1 MSTTCLLQVLG
12 TVLGA
17 DHSVCSKGYVAQ
29 DFLISAKKKRRTKD
43 SVWFSLSKFTTWMA
57 LHARKL
63 W

>member
-1 MSTTCLLQVLG
+1 MSTTCLLKVLG

-17 DHSVCSKGYVAQ
+17 EHSVCSRGYVAQ

-43 SVWFSLSKFTTWMA
+43 SVWFSWSKFTTWVA
-57 LHARKL
+57 PHGHKL